1 MTRKFAPATL
11 LAAALIFGFSAA
23 LAKVVAMPDV
33 RARLTALGLDVEFMT
48 SAQLASRERAYAKA
62 WAEIIRASGFQPQ

>member
-1 MTRKFAPATL
+1 M
-11 LAAALIFGFSAA
+11 
-23 LAKVVAMPDV
+23 

-62 WAEIIRASGFQPQ
+62 WAEIIRASGFTPK